1 MTCLPEPSEETT
13 AAVKISAKRAADWV
27 VEARAERDAQRARA
41 IRDLI
46 ADLEENGLPEYISL
60 SASDFSEKL
69 DRRQAQDGAFHIFN
83 ANSSLIFY
91 PALSMY
97 VKPRYSKILRA
108 RMRRYERLK
117 YQHELIHPPF
127 SLPEFPEHPAL
138 TMWKAEVEVID
149 HNGGWGSQGWG
160 WASWSAEHAPPVLQ
174 AQFLREEDDEISPVV
189 VPRPLPF
196 V

>member
-1 MTCLPEPSEETT
+1 MVCLPEPSEETT
-13 AAVKISAKRAADWV
+13 AAVKISAKCAADLV
-27 VEARAERDAQRARA
+27 VEARAERDAQHARA
-41 IRDLI
+41 ICDLI

-69 DRRQAQDGAFHIFN
+69 DRRQAQD
-83 ANSSLIFY
+83 
-91 PALSMY
+91 ALSMY

-127 SLPEFPEHPAL
+127 SHPEFPEHPAL

-149 HNGGWGSQGWG
+149 HKGGWGSQGWG
-160 WASWSAEHAPPVLQ
+160 WGSWSAEYAPPVPPV
-174 AQFLREEDDEISPVV
+174 QFLREEDDEISPVV